1 MDNRRFVEPA
11 LASEYKISKIPY
23 RESRHGGTADCCRA
37 FSIFWELLG
46 MKKKGTILVV
56 DDENGV
62 RESFNMVLKDDYNVL
77 LAGTGQEAMNIFKK
91 KSIDLILLDILL
103 PDIDGIDLLEKL
115 VETDPHSEIIMV
127 TAVNEVQ
134 TAVQAIKLGA
144 YEYVIKPFVVADA
157 LTVIRRALEK
167 QSLVKEVTYLRNEL
181 GSYHPFEK
189 MVGKNKK
196 MRKIFELISTV
207 ARSDGTVLIQGE
219 SGTGKELAARA
230 IHNLSYRKD
239 QPFEVVN
246 CAAIPATLMES
257 KIFGHNRGAF
267 TGASMTSIGKL
278 ELADGGTVF
287 LDDIN
292 SLDVNMQAKLL
303 RILQEKEFERLGS
316 SKVIKIDVRFVAASN
331 KDIND
336 LISIN
341 KFREDLYYRLNVFPI
356 RLPPLRERKD
366 DIPLLLN
373 HYLEL
378 NAGETGKPPKIFSEK
393 AVKALTAYHWPG
405 NVRELKNLVERL
417 FTIAEGPI
425 IDLDANAPYHLGKKK
440 IKDMPL
446 KKAVS
451 IFERNYISEILERV
465 DGNRTKAAKILGI
478 HRNTLLAKT
487 SDFGK

>member
-1 MDNRRFVEPA
+1 
-11 LASEYKISKIPY
+11 
-23 RESRHGGTADCCRA
+23 
-37 FSIFWELLG
+37 
-46 MKKKGTILVV
+46 MKKKSTILVV

-62 RESFNMVLKDDYNVL
+62 RESFNMVLKDDYQVL
-77 LAGTGQEAMNIFKK
+77 LAGTGQEAMDIFKK
-91 KSIDLILLDILL
+91 NSIDLILLDILL
-103 PDIDGIDLLEKL
+103 PDVNGLDLLAKL
-115 VETDPHSEIIMV
+115 VETDPNAEKIMV
-127 TAVNEVQ
+127 TAVNEIQ

-144 YEYVIKPFVVADA
+144 YEYIIKPFVVDDV
-157 LTVIRRALEK
+157 LKVIRRALEK
-167 QSLVKEVTYLRNEL
+167 RSLVKEVTYLRNEL
-181 GSYHPFEK
+181 ERYHPFEK

-207 ARSDGTVLIQGE
+207 AQSDGTVLIQGE

-230 IHNLSYRKD
+230 IHNLSHRKN
-239 QPFEVVN
+239 QPFVVVN

-267 TGASMTSIGKL
+267 TGASSTSIGKL
-278 ELADGGTVF
+278 ELGDGGTVF
-287 LDDIN
+287 LDDID

-303 RILQEKEFERLGS
+303 RIIQEKEFERLGS
-316 SKVIKIDVRFVAASN
+316 SKVIEIDVRFVAASN
-331 KDIND
+331 KDINN

-356 RLPPLRERKD
+356 RLPPLRERRD
-366 DIPLLLN
+366 DILLLLN

-378 NAGETGKPPKIFSEK
+378 NANKTGKPSKIFSEK
-393 AVKALTAYHWPG
+393 AVKALTEYHWPG

-425 IDLDANAPYHLGKKK
+425 IDLEDNGPYNIGKNK

-446 KKAVS
+446 KEAVS
-451 IFERNYISEILERV
+451 IFEKKYISDVLEKV

-478 HRNTLLAKT
+478 HRNTLLTKT
-487 SDFGK
+487 TDFDQR